1 MITHPVPSFTQEIC
15 TFFFPWRLTWNTH
28 RGSPTPFSC
37 LQASPPAAAQ
47 AAVERR
53 NALILQLSVQVLV
66 PRGQL
71 SKWQCWLLGWVD
83 LKLLL
88 AECRRVKLMQRCFS
102 VSRHKEHNNYK
113 IIKEIITVIITSYV
127 KYHLKSYEVCS

>member
-1 MITHPVPSFTQEIC
+1 MNTRHVPSFTQEIC

-47 AAVERR
+47 AAVEGR
-53 NALILQLSVQVLV
+53 NALILELSVQMLV
-66 PRGQL
+66 PWGQF
-71 SKWQCWLLGWVD
+71 SKWQCWLLGWID

-102 VSRHKEHNNYK
+102 VSRHKEHNNY
-113 IIKEIITVIITSYV
+113 IIKAIIAVTLSPVVLSII
-127 KYHLKSYEVCS
+127 